1 MYCRGGRRLNNNGQI
16 ASNQISDYFKESNQQ
31 KKSKMYR
38 NQEFA
43 CLEGFAGAVGDHS
56 CYGLTATGAVLT
68 EAYMEDVVLEA
79 VMCKTDVDDNFY
91 F

>member
-1 MYCRGGRRLNNNGQI
+1 MAKLHQI
-16 ASNQISDYFKESNQQ
+16 KSQLILKNQINK
-31 KKSKMYR
+31 KKSKMYSK
-38 NQEFA
+38 QEFA